1 MREYD
6 PNLNIDPMKWGSL
19 DDDQKLQLVEEYHEQ
34 FDPDLPDLA
43 LHSVLHTIVENQIA
57 LGDETPAAA
66 ALARVESE
74 GLDRHDA
81 VHAIAS
87 VLVSYL
93 HEMLGASD
101 TKNHNDQYFEALTKL
116 TAESWRSQT

>member
-87 VLVSYL
+87 VLVSYR

>member
-57 LGDETPAAA
+57 LGDETPATA

-101 TKNHNDQYFEALTKL
+101 IKNHNDQYFEALTKL

>member
-1 MREYD
+1 MGEYD

-66 ALARVESE
+66 TLARLGSE

-87 VLVSYL
+87 ILVSYL

-101 TKNHNDQYFEALTKL
+101 AKNHNVQYFEALTKL
-116 TAESWRSQT
+116 TAESWHSQT

>member
-66 ALARVESE
+66 LARVESE

>member
-1 MREYD
+1 MRKYD
-6 PNLNIDPMKWGSL
+6 PTLNHDPVKWGSL
-19 DDDQKLQLVEEYHEQ
+19 DDDQKLHLVEEYHER
-34 FDPDLPDLA
+34 FDPDLSDLA

-66 ALARVESE
+66 TLARLQSE

-93 HEMLGASD
+93 HEMRSASD
-101 TKNHNDQYFEALTKL
+101 TKNHNDRYFEALTKL
-116 TAESWRSQT
+116 TAESWRAQI

>member
-116 TAESWRSQT
+116 TAESWHSQT